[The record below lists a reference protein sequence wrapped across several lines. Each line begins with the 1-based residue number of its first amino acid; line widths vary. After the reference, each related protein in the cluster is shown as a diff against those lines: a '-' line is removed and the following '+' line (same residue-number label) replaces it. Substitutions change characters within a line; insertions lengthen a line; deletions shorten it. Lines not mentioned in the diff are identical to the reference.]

1 MPLSPEN
8 REMLARAYRATSYF
22 VDGPSGRFAV
32 RIGAVSLEAD
42 ALAAAHGA
50 SAWAYVTA
58 YNPGSVPAT
67 RERNLTR
74 QRDLEQTVTEAGY
87 RFCRGEGTADNGAW
101 EAEPSL
107 LVLGVG
113 EDEAAALGRRFE
125 QAAVVVGERGGTA
138 RLVWT

>member
-58 YNPGSVPAT
+58 YNPGSVPASIPAVSRMGAET
-67 RERNLTR
+67 GRWSL
-74 QRDLEQTVTEAGY
+74 AG
-87 RFCRGEGTADNGAW
+87 ETPGTA
-101 EAEPSL
+101 
-107 LVLGVG
+107 
-113 EDEAAALGRRFE
+113 
-125 QAAVVVGERGGTA
+125 
-138 RLVWT
+138 